1 MKLYSSIWDADNWAT
16 RGGLVK
22 IDWTQAPFTASYA
35 NFNDNN
41 ACVSYYG
48 TITSCNT
55 PNSNLNNN
63 GWLWQTLDY
72 SDQGKLKWVQDN
84 YMIYN
89 YCTDSKRFSQGFAP
103 ECYANNKY

>member
-22 IDWTQAPFTASYA
+22 IDWTQAPFTASYR

-41 ACVSYYG
+41 GCVSYWG
-48 TITSCNT
+48 TITSCT
-55 PNSNLNNN
+55 TNSNNN
-63 GWLWQTLDY
+63 GWLLQTLDY

-89 YCTDSKRFSQGFAP
+89 YCKDSSRFAQGGFPP
-103 ECYANNKY
+103 ECYVSNNY